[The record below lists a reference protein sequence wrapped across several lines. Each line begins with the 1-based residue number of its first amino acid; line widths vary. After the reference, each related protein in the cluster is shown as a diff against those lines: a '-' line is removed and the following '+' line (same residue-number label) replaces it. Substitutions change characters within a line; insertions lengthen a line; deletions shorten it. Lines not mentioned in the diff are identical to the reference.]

1 MAVPRLAN
9 VPMTAEAGVALMVAT
24 TATFAAS
31 DSVVKVI
38 GTAVPLT
45 AILLGR
51 YIFQAI
57 ALGAWQAR
65 GGISRFRHMGTLK
78 LQVLRA
84 VLLLLN
90 SACTF
95 AGLRFLPL
103 PVSTSLAMMAPL
115 ISTLLAATLLDE
127 EVSRARWSM
136 VMLGFIGMLIVVRPG
151 SGEFSWAV
159 AFPIGAAT
167 TFACFQVV
175 SSKLSTAGDPVTTN
189 FYTALIASIALA
201 SLLWIDQAALLP
213 AIREVTAGSW
223 LLVIAM
229 ASLATSG
236 HLLMLQALRRTPLA
250 VLTPFG
256 YAQLAFAT
264 FFSWLLFGKVP
275 DMWTFIGMT
284 VIAVSGIG
292 TMLMH
297 ARSFAG
303 NVADE

>member
-1 MAVPRLAN
+1 MVLNRLAN
-9 VPMTAEAGVALMVAT
+9 VPMTAEAGVALMVVT

-31 DSVVKVI
+31 DSVVKII

-51 YIFQAI
+51 YIFQTI

-65 GGISRFRHMGTLK
+65 HGISRFGHIGTLR

-84 VLLLLN
+84 FLLLLN

-95 AGLRFLPL
+95 AGLRLLAL
-103 PVSTSLAMMAPL
+103 PVATSLAMMAPL
-115 ISTLLAATLLDE
+115 ISTLLAATLLNE
-127 EVSRARWSM
+127 EVSKAKWFM
-136 VMLGFIGMLIVVRPG
+136 VTLGFIGMLIVVRPG
-151 SGEFSWAV
+151 SGQFSWAV

-175 SSKLSTAGDPVTTN
+175 SSKLSMAGDPVTTN
-189 FYTALIASIALA
+189 FFTALIASIALA
-201 SLLWIDQAALLP
+201 SLLWVDQAALLP
-213 AIREVTAGSW
+213 AIHDVRAGSW
-223 LLVIAM
+223 LLVILM

-264 FFSWLLFGKVP
+264 FLGWLLFGKIP
-275 DMWTFIGMT
+275 DLWTIVGMA
-284 VIAVSGIG
+284 VIAISGIG
-292 TMLMH
+292 TMVVH
-297 ARSFAG
+297 ASPRG
-303 NVADE
+303 Q